1 MLSLLL
7 ATHDED
13 ERPRADESLLD
24 EVKTAL
30 VAGRETT
37 ASALTWT
44 VIELQE
50 DPRVLERLRRELER
64 GDEYPDAMIRESLRL
79 HPIVPTV
86 TRLLRVQR
94 LVSVLLKV

>member
-1 MLSLLL
+1 
-7 ATHDED
+7 
-13 ERPRADESLLD
+13 
-24 EVKTAL
+24 
-30 VAGRETT
+30 
-37 ASALTWT
+37 

-64 GDEYPDAMIRESLRL
+64 GDEYLDAMIRQSLRL

>member
-1 MLSLLL
+1 M
-7 ATHDED
+7 
-13 ERPRADESLLD
+13 
-24 EVKTAL
+24 KTAL

-37 ASALTWT
+37 ATALTWT

-50 DPRVLERLRRELER
+50 DPRVLERPRRELEL
-64 GDEYPDAMIRESLRL
+64 GDEYLDAMIRESLRL